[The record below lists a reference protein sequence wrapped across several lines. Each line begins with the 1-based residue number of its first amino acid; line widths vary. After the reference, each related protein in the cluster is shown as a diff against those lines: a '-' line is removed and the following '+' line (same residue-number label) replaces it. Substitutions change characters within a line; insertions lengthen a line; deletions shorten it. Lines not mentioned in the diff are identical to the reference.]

1 MSHKTAGLYRYE
13 VRADALPGEV
23 TTVNNTAPLLLRV
36 VDQPVRVL
44 LLEGKPYWD
53 TKFLVRTFVGRSVG
67 RVDQR
72 GAIGR
77 GAAAGATNPRQPQA
91 EGERRNRRPRD
102 PAAEATDTKGPT
114 RRLSSGRSRNRSPAR
129 TAIASSGPSRRT
141 PGNSS
146 PTPTALASYQIVILG
161 RNAGNLPHR

>member
-36 VDQPVRVL
+36 VDQPIRVL

-53 TKFLVRTFVGRSVG
+53 TKFLVRTLVGRSVD

-72 GAIGR
+72 GATGR
-77 GAAAGATNPRQPQA
+77 RAAAVATKSRANADEGESGRPRVPQPTGKRPTKAPAAAAAGD
-91 EGERRNRRPRD
+91 RD
-102 PAAEATDTKGPT
+102 PHAP
-114 RRLSSGRSRNRSPAR
+114 
-129 TAIASSGPSRRT
+129 IASNGRSRRT
-141 PGNSS
+141 PASSS
-146 PTPTALASYQIVILG
+146 PTPTPWQSIKS
-161 RNAGNLPHR
+161 